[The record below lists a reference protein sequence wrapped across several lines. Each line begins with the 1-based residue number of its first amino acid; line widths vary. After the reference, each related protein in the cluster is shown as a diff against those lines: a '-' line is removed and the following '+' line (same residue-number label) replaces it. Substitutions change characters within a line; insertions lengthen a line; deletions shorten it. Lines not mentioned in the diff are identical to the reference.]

1 MFLGMLKSLLSPKF
15 SEPGSNKR
23 AAEEAAYIFFVDFLD
38 DCRGKWQHDNNI
50 HSIPFICYLDYL
62 HSEFVLLWKLF
73 DVYTAIMPSL

>member
-38 DCRGKWQHDNNI
+38 DCRGKWQHNNNI
-50 HSIPFICYLDYL
+50 HSVPSLGFFFFFDCSWTTLPGIDNIICYLGYI
-62 HSEFVLLWKLF
+62 
-73 DVYTAIMPSL
+73 T